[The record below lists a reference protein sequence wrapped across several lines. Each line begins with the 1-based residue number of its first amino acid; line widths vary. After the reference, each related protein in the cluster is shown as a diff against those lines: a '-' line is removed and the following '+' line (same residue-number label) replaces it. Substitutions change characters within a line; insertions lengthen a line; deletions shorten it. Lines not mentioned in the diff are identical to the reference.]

1 MHDAF
6 EQFGASLQ
14 DADDNK
20 VLLAKVGKLT
30 IPVLAIGA
38 EKSFQNHH
46 TLSLRE
52 DIKSGLLASR

>member
-1 MHDAF
+1 MHEAF

-20 VLLAKVGKLT
+20 ALLAKVGNLT
-30 IPVLAIGA
+30 IPVLAIGGG
-38 EKSFQNHH
+38 KFSQNHH